1 MRHMRMFASPATALW
16 LLLCLQ
22 AAAKPQRDTSA
33 VSAADSAAITQLCA
47 DFSAAFSRHD
57 AQAVAATFSDDADFT
72 NMRGNHSHGRAEI
85 EKWFAGLFR
94 GNLKDAVRTDT
105 VRSIRLFSPELAAV
119 DADSV
124 IHGTKAPDGSELPA
138 RSGLMVLLAIKQNG
152 HWRIATFHEEEYP
165 SARPAA
171 AEKN

>member
-1 MRHMRMFASPATALW
+1 MRCSSPLAAPAIALCF
-16 LLLCLQ
+16 LLSMP
-22 AAAKPQRDTSA
+22 AAAKSERDPPA

-47 DFSAAFSRHD
+47 DFSAGFSRHD

-85 EKWFAGLFR
+85 EKWFAALFR

-105 VRSIRLFSPELAAV
+105 VRSVRLFSPELAAV

-138 RSGLMVLLAIKQNG
+138 RNGLMVLLAIKQNG
-152 HWRIATFHEEEYP
+152 RWRIANFHEEEYP
-165 SARPAA
+165 PARPAA
-171 AEKN
+171 TEKN